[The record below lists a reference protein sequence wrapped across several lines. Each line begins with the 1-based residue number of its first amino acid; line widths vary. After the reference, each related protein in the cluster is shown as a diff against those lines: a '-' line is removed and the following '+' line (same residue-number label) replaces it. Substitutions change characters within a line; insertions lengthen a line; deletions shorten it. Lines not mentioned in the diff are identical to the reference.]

1 MRKNLTKLK
10 GEMDKSTVIVGVF
23 NTPFSVVGRTSRQ
36 KISMNVEE
44 LNSVINPLYL
54 IETTKNIRIHI

>member
-36 KISMNVEE
+36 KMNVEE

>member
-1 MRKNLTKLK
+1 MKQKLTELK
-10 GEMDKSTVIVGVF
+10 EEYISTVNIGDV